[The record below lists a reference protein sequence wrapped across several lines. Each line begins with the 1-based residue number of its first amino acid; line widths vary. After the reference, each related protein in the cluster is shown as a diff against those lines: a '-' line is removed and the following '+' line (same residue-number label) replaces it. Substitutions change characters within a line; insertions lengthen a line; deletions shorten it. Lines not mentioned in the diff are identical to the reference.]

1 MPDDQPET
9 PYLELLVRGAPAEAY
24 ERPVLRARADKA
36 PADRLAALER
46 AKLLALRVRGELEGR
61 RRREAELSALF
72 ETAHDLAGL
81 RDLDA
86 VLQAIVQRARS
97 LLGTEVAY
105 LTLNDPTA
113 GDTYMRVTDGSVSA
127 RFQQLRLGMGEGL
140 GGLVAQTARPYVT
153 ESYFHDPRFQHTGT
167 IDAGV
172 RDEGLVA
179 ILGVPLLLGSG
190 VIGVLFAADRRA
202 RVFEREQ
209 IALLGSFAAHAAVA
223 IDTAHLLAETRTALT
238 ELEAAN
244 EIIRDR
250 SGVIERASDVHDR
263 LTELVLRGGGV
274 HDVAD
279 AVAEVLSGSVEFVEA
294 DEAPAAAV
302 DRSRADGRAVRDG
315 EQDWVAAVSA
325 GGELLG
331 ALILRGHPR
340 LDPVDQRTLE
350 RAAMVTSLLQLA
362 RRSAGEAE
370 QRVRGELLD
379 DLLDAPDREPR
390 LLRERAARLRADL
403 DAPHVVLAASID
415 APGTGTPAAGPGGP
429 SAGGF
434 GGTPTGGFDGAFR
447 CGPGGA
453 PGGGSGGTAG
463 GGSGGMPRSGFGG
476 ASRSGPGGAPGGGS
490 GSTPRSGSN
499 DAPRSGP
506 GGTHGSGSGGRPGGG
521 SGGAPVGGSGGM
533 PRSGFGGASRSG
545 LGGTPGGGPGGT
557 PGGGPGGAPGDGPG
571 GTPGSGSGG
580 APVGGSGGM
589 PRSGSNDASRSG
601 PGGAPV
607 GGSGGM
613 PTGGP
618 GGASRSGSGGA
629 AGSGAGGAHAED
641 AAGRRRLWSAASHLA
656 ATRHGL
662 AATRDGGTV
671 LLLPLAEGDTADA
684 LARRTAR
691 QLGTA
696 VHAPVTVGASAPV
709 AAPAGRPG
717 EVAAGYAEARRC
729 LAALRALGRAG
740 QGAAV
745 EDFGFLGLLL
755 AGTRDGAPDGT
766 GVQDFVTRTLGPV
779 LDYDER
785 RGTELIRTLDAYFA
799 GGMSPARTK
808 DALHVHVNT
817 VAQRLERVGRLLGP
831 DWQSPARS
839 LEIQL
844 ALRLH
849 RLASALGY

>member
-1 MPDDQPET
+1 MPVTMPDDRPEA

-61 RRREAELSALF
+61 RRREAELSALY

-153 ESYFHDPRFQHTGT
+153 ESYFHDPRFQHTHT

-209 IALLGSFAAHAAVA
+209 TALLGSFAAHAAVA
-223 IDTAHLLAETRTALT
+223 IDTAHLLAETRTALA

-250 SGVIERASDVHDR
+250 SRVIERASEVHDR

-279 AVAEVLSGSVEFVEA
+279 AVAEVLSGSVEFLEV

-302 DRSRADGRAVRDG
+302 DRSRADGHAVRDG
-315 EQDWVAAVSA
+315 EEDWVAAVSA

-331 ALILRGHPR
+331 ALVLRGHPR
-340 LDPVDQRTLE
+340 LDPMDQRTLE

-379 DLLDAPDREPR
+379 DLLDTPDREPR

-403 DAPHVVLAASID
+403 DTPHVVLAAGIE
-415 APGTGTPAAGPGGP
+415 APDTGTPAAGPGAAHG
-429 SAGGF
+429 S
-434 GGTPTGGFDGAFR
+434 
-447 CGPGGA
+447 GPGAAHG
-453 PGGGSGGTAG
+453 
-463 GGSGGMPRSGFGG
+463 
-476 ASRSGPGGAPGGGS
+476 SGPGGIS
-490 GSTPRSGSN
+490 GSRSGG
-499 DAPRSGP
+499 AY
-506 GGTHGSGSGGRPGGG
+506 GGG
-521 SGGAPVGGSGGM
+521 SGGAP
-533 PRSGFGGASRSG
+533 
-545 LGGTPGGGPGGT
+545 
-557 PGGGPGGAPGDGPG
+557 
-571 GTPGSGSGG
+571 
-580 APVGGSGGM
+580 
-589 PRSGSNDASRSG
+589 
-601 PGGAPV
+601 
-607 GGSGGM
+607 
-613 PTGGP
+613 
-618 GGASRSGSGGA
+618 
-629 AGSGAGGAHAED
+629 AED
-641 AAGRRRLWSAASHLA
+641 AEGRRRLWSAASHLA
-656 ATRHGL
+656 VTRHGL

-671 LLLPLAEGDTADA
+671 LLLPLADRDTADA

-696 VHAPVTVGASAPV
+696 VHAAVTVGASAPV
-709 AAPAGRPG
+709 PAPAARPG

-729 LAALRALGRAG
+729 LAALRVLGRAG
-740 QGAAV
+740 EGAAA

-755 AGTRDGAPDGT
+755 AGTREGAPDGT
-766 GVQDFVTRTLGPV
+766 GVQDFVTRTVGAV
-779 LDYDER
+779 IDYDER

-849 RLASALGY
+849 RLASAVGY

>member
-1 MPDDQPET
+1 MPVTMPDDRPEA

-36 PADRLAALER
+36 PAELLAALER

-153 ESYFHDPRFQHTGT
+153 ENYFDDPRFQHTHA

-223 IDTAHLLAETRTALT
+223 IDTAHLLAETRTALA

-250 SGVIERASDVHDR
+250 SRVIERASDVHDR

-279 AVAEVLSGSVEFVEA
+279 ALAEVLSGSVEFLET

-302 DRSRADGRAVRDG
+302 DRSRADGHAVRDG
-315 EQDWVAAVSA
+315 EEDWVAAVSA

-331 ALILRGHPR
+331 ALVLRGHPR
-340 LDPVDQRTLE
+340 LDPMDQRTLE

-403 DAPHVVLAASID
+403 DTPHVVLAAGIE
-415 APGTGTPAAGPGGP
+415 APDTGTPAVGP
-429 SAGGF
+429 
-434 GGTPTGGFDGAFR
+434 
-447 CGPGGA
+447 CGA
-453 PGGGSGGTAG
+453 PG
-463 GGSGGMPRSGFGG
+463 
-476 ASRSGPGGAPGGGS
+476 SGPG
-490 GSTPRSGSN
+490 T
-499 DAPRSGP
+499 
-506 GGTHGSGSGGRPGGG
+506 
-521 SGGAPVGGSGGM
+521 
-533 PRSGFGGASRSG
+533 
-545 LGGTPGGGPGGT
+545 TPGGGPGTAPASGPGGARASGPGGASGSRPGGAPGAG
-557 PGGGPGGAPGDGPG
+557 PGGGPGGAP
-571 GTPGSGSGG
+571 
-580 APVGGSGGM
+580 
-589 PRSGSNDASRSG
+589 
-601 PGGAPV
+601 
-607 GGSGGM
+607 
-613 PTGGP
+613 
-618 GGASRSGSGGA
+618 
-629 AGSGAGGAHAED
+629 AED

-662 AATRDGGTV
+662 AAARDGGTV

-696 VHAPVTVGASAPV
+696 VHAAVTVGASAPV
-709 AAPAGRPG
+709 PAPAARPG
-717 EVAAGYAEARRC
+717 DVAAGYAEARRC
-729 LAALRALGRAG
+729 LAALRVLDRAG
-740 QGAAV
+740 QGAAA

-755 AGTRDGAPDGT
+755 AGTREGAPAGT
-766 GVQDFVTRTLGPV
+766 GVQDFVHRTVGAV
-779 LDYDER
+779 IDYDER

-817 VAQRLERVGRLLGP
+817 VAQRLERIGRLLGP

-849 RLASALGY
+849 RLASAVGY